1 MMKKCH
7 CVVSYQALYKRYVL
21 ESAMVKNG
29 FDPLAML
36 WDTGVCNSVI
46 YSNLLRDIKN
56 VDKRQLDELE
66 KLLKYGKKDIANF
79 KYICNSF
86 GVVSGKDI
94 MGILYCIHNVYINHL
109 YLENFYFYILPANE
123 KRTRGLI
130 GADFIS
136 CCKRHCEAA
145 SNEIFTQ
152 FDELY
157 ERNNKNLY
165 KDYNQVYNLNFL
177 ENATSSLQQ
186 SIDYDKANEVNAF
199 L

>member
-7 CVVSYQALYKRYVL
+7 CVVNYQALYKRYVL
-21 ESAMVKNG
+21 EIAMVKNG

-36 WDTGVCNSVI
+36 WDTGACNSVI
-46 YSNLLRDIKN
+46 YSDLLRDIKN
-56 VDKRQLDELE
+56 VDKWQLDELE
-66 KLLKYGKKDIANF
+66 KLLTYGKKDIANF

-94 MGILYCIHNVYINHL
+94 MGILCCIHNVYINHL
-109 YLENFYFYILPANE
+109 YLENFYILPANE

-136 CCKRHCEAA
+136 CCKRYCEVA

-152 FDELY
+152 FDE
-157 ERNNKNLY
+157 ELY

-177 ENATSSLQQ
+177 ENAISSLQQ
-186 SIDYDKANEVNAF
+186 SIE
-199 L
+199 